1 MRNDGQA
8 FDRAWDFRG
17 GLRNRWHNLPLQDM
31 EGERMNFQRGFV
43 WDGGEGI
50 VTATGKRIFAAA
62 RDKDRED
69 S

>member
-1 MRNDGQA
+1 
-8 FDRAWDFRG
+8 
-17 GLRNRWHNLPLQDM
+17 
-31 EGERMNFQRGFV
+31 MNFQRGLV
-43 WDGGEGI
+43 WDGREGI